1 MSAMRLIYGNEKG
14 MVLPVG
20 LIFLAIIALLG
31 TTAVIVTTTDLKIGS
46 NYRASE
52 QAFYIAEAGISEA
65 MYRLNLNSSDSDFI
79 GETAGSTP
87 TPGWGRY
94 IVLQT
99 GADKFKDDPDWD
111 LSGDSLDNDADA
123 SIDETGET
131 YPEVATLQTIDGTE
145 LNYLV
150 KIYYKIEDSQFQNG
164 DGDTN
169 EVVLYG
175 QDFGYGSDAP
185 ITGTHPVKIIES
197 IGFAQNNSKRIIK
210 AAVTERSLS
219 IDAKAAVACHSAPS
233 FGGATFISGF
243 NHDVSTSDSV
253 ADRAKSTTDITGA
266 DLPFDGNN
274 VDNHGGKEK
283 HKPGGSHI
291 DTDTN
296 LVFVA
301 GPPVEDE
308 DNYDANGVED
318 EVQIK
323 YGSKIKNDASSH
335 SPGVWTTNDPVT
347 DITDVY
353 GGTNITGPPPE
364 AWKDES
370 AGNVWLT
377 LAQVLGLTADELQD
391 VLDKADVTIADTSES
406 GGQVKLDVAPQGI
419 IYIDNAATGK
429 ELKIDNS
436 TPSATNGWGLMYVTG
451 NLDAQTLNFKGLIY
465 VEGTIKL
472 SGNFWVLGAMAV
484 QGGNPSASGGGTF
497 LYSKDALDQKVGD
510 AMDCVVISW
519 KEVY

>member
-1 MSAMRLIYGNEKG
+1 MSDMRLIYGNEKG
-14 MVLPVG
+14 MVLPLG
-20 LIFLAIIALLG
+20 LMFLAIIAILG
-31 TTAVIVTTTDLKIGS
+31 TTAVIVTTTDLKIGG
-46 NYRASE
+46 NYKTSV
-52 QAFYIAEAGISEA
+52 QAFYVAEAGINEA
-65 MYRLNLNSSDSDFI
+65 MHRLNLPNLEPSDPNYNPNFI
-79 GETAGSTP
+79 GETPGSTP

-94 IVLQT
+94 IVLET

-111 LSGDSLDNDADA
+111 LSDDDLDNDANG

-131 YPEVATLQTIDGTE
+131 YPEVVTLQTIDGTE

-185 ITGTHPVKIIES
+185 VTGTHPVKVIES
-197 IGFAQNNSKRIIK
+197 IGFAQNNSKRTIK
-210 AAVTERSLS
+210 TEVTKYSLG
-219 IDAKAAVACHSAPS
+219 INARAAVACDSAPS

-253 ADRAKSTTDITGA
+253 ADRAQSTTDITGA

-274 VDNHGGKEK
+274 VDNHGGSEK
-283 HKPGGSHI
+283 YTGFNG
-291 DTDTN
+291 TDTN
-296 LVFVA
+296 TTLA
-301 GPPVEDE
+301 SDEDTINASGTEDE
-308 DNYDANGVED
+308 FE
-318 EVQIK
+318 IR
-323 YGSKIKNDASSH
+323 YGSKIKNDVSEGL
-335 SPGVWTTNDPVT
+335 PGMWTTNDPVT

-364 AWKDES
+364 AWKNDS
-370 AGNVWLT
+370 AGNTWLT
-377 LAQVLGLTADELQD
+377 LAQILGLTADQLQQD
-391 VLDKADVTIADTSES
+391 VLDKADVAYADTSAS
-406 GGQVKLDVAPQGI
+406 GVQVKLDVAPQGI

-451 NLDAQTLNFKGLIY
+451 NLDAQRLTFKGLIY
-465 VEGTIKL
+465 VEGTVKL

-484 QGGNPSASGGGTF
+484 RGGNPTGTGGGTF
-497 LYSKDALDQKVGD
+497 LYSKDALNEKVGD
-510 AMDCVVISW
+510 AMDYVVISW

>member
-1 MSAMRLIYGNEKG
+1 MSDIRLIHKNEKG
-14 MVLPVG
+14 MVLPLG
-20 LIFLAIIALLG
+20 LMFLAIIAILG

-52 QAFYIAEAGISEA
+52 QAFYVAEAGISEA
-65 MYRLNLNSSDSDFI
+65 MHRLNLKSSDSNFI
-79 GETAGSTP
+79 GEAPGSTP

-99 GADKFKDDPDWD
+99 GADKFKDDPDWN
-111 LSGDSLDNDADA
+111 LSGDSLDNDAD
-123 SIDETGET
+123 SEVDETGET
-131 YPEVATLQTIDGTE
+131 YLEIVTLQTIDGTE

-175 QDFGYGSDAP
+175 QDFGYGNDAS
-185 ITGTHPVKIIES
+185 ITGTYPVKIIES
-197 IGFAQNNSKRIIK
+197 IGFAQNNSKRTIK
-210 AAVTERSLS
+210 TEVTKYSLG
-219 IDAKAAVACHSAPS
+219 INAKAAVACDSAPS

-243 NHDVSTSDSV
+243 NHDVSTTSADSG
-253 ADRAKSTTDITGA
+253 RSTTDITGA
-266 DLPFDGNN
+266 DLPFDGNGA
-274 VDNHGGKEK
+274 DNHGGNEK
-283 HKPGGSHI
+283 HKSGGSHT

-335 SPGVWTTNDPVT
+335 LPGAWTTNDPVT
-347 DITDVY
+347 VISDVY
-353 GGTNITGPPPE
+353 GGTNME

-377 LAQVLGLTADELQD
+377 LAQLLGLTADELQD
-391 VLDKADVTIADTSES
+391 VLDKADVTYADTTET
-406 GGQVKLDVAPQGI
+406 GVQVKLNAAPQGI

-429 ELKIDNS
+429 ELKIDTS

-484 QGGNPSASGGGTF
+484 KGGNPSASGGGTF
-497 LYSKDALDQKVGD
+497 LCSKDALDQKIGD
-510 AMDCVVISW
+510 AMDHIIISW